1 MHSWNFSRA
10 FSFKE
15 SRASDRS
22 WTLQAAGFDLK
33 IYGDPQMSPGPR
45 DIEENR
51 GEAVL
56 LQDRAAEGLDLVY
69 KFLVW

>member
-1 MHSWNFSRA
+1 M
-10 FSFKE
+10 
-15 SRASDRS
+15 
-22 WTLQAAGFDLK
+22 T
-33 IYGDPQMSPGPR
+33 PGPR